1 MPPSTGGRVNIPWH
15 IRMMGF
21 CSKNDSTDTHNRVNA
36 LDRRYVVRKE
46 ADTNEGLPCDS
57 IYIKFTNSHRSSVI
71 IEVTEVV
78 SLQGWGALLIRKTGG
93 NLLGVMKIRC
103 ISIHKYLY
111 TWSSTLKT
119 CVVYCVFT
127 HQLFFFFWLCRVT
140 SGIWVAQ
147 PGIKLVPPAVKPW
160 YLNHWPTSKSQHQL
174 FLFFKIFFFWCGT
187 FLKSLLNLFY
197 NIISV
202 LCLVFWPRGMR
213 DLGSPIRRQGEPAW
227 GALDSEVLSTGLR
240 GKFLNIRF

>member
-1 MPPSTGGRVNIPWH
+1 
-15 IRMMGF
+15 MMGF

-103 ISIHKYLY
+103 ISIHKFLY

-127 HQLFFFFWLCRVT
+127 HQLFFFF
-140 SGIWVAQ
+140 GY
-147 PGIKLVPPAVKPW
+147 AV
-160 YLNHWPTSKSQHQL
+160 
-174 FLFFKIFFFWCGT
+174 
-187 FLKSLLNLFY
+187 
-197 NIISV
+197 
-202 LCLVFWPRGMR
+202 
-213 DLGSPIRRQGEPAW
+213 
-227 GALDSEVLSTGLR
+227 
-240 GKFLNIRF
+240 